1 MVLLGQAGPG
11 TGDLAVIALL
21 LVAMILPVVI
31 VLGVAL
37 YLTRDE
43 WTGDRNDHVDKE
55 LSEDLST
62 LGSSET
68 DDCPAES
75 DGPRDGE

>member
-21 LVAMILPVVI
+21 LVAMIVPVVI

-37 YLTRDE
+37 FLTRDE

-55 LSEDLST
+55 LSADLGT
-62 LGSSET
+62 VGTSET
-68 DDCPAES
+68 DDRQAES